1 MRCLA
6 GSTRKVKMLEQD
18 YILKINQLKHKL
30 GCEINFK
37 SEDQEVYYNSPA
49 CCTESLNTGIP
60 LSIPPCTSCCNGTR
74 VGVSPGWKWM
84 VNEASTSWS
93 VVSLKKQKGNDHE
106 GNYIDNGRAKEKR
119 KLFSLLP
126 QARNFRCDTVVV
138 RSVCSRDLCKVRML
152 RASDATL
159 SRVMLQQCQSNN
171 AQASTA

>member
-30 GCEINFK
+30 EGEVNFK
-37 SEDQEVYYNSPA
+37 PEDQEVYYNSPA

-74 VGVSPGWKWM
+74 VGVWPGGKWM

-93 VVSLKKQKGNDHE
+93 VVSLKKQKVNDRK
-106 GNYIDNGRAKEKR
+106 GNYIASARAKEKR
-119 KLFSLLP
+119 QPLSLLP
-126 QARNFRCDTVVV
+126 QARNFRRDAVVV
-138 RSVCSRDLCKVRML
+138 RSVCSCDLYKARML
-152 RASDATL
+152 RASDTTL
-159 SRVMLQQCQSNN
+159 PLVMLQQCQSKN
-171 AQASTA
+171 AQASTV